1 MYAYFSDNS
10 TFGKKVEE
18 EIRLLG
24 VDLTVL
30 ASSEQVSE
38 VVNGDFAAIIIVNPF
53 LRQVRSVRTA
63 LGKLGGRVSMMPVIG
78 VLENLDHL
86 TGPDVLRTLDDFV
99 CGNDVALEIETR
111 VKVLRARGELDEN
124 AINCGELIINLD
136 SHQVLLSGRPVDLTY
151 KEFEL
156 LRMLASTPGRAYSRE
171 DLLKNIW
178 GYDYFGGTR
187 TVDVHVRRLRS
198 KIEQTGK
205 YIETVHGIGYRFAS

>member
-10 TFGKKVEE
+10 IFGKKVEE
-18 EIRLLG
+18 DIRSLGLDITLL
-24 VDLTVL
+24 T
-30 ASSEQVSE
+30 SSEQISE
-38 VVNGDFAAIIIVNPF
+38 VVNGNFAAIIVINPY
-53 LRQVRSVRTA
+53 LRQVRSIRAA
-63 LGKLGGRVSMMPVIG
+63 LGKMGGRVSMMPVIG
-78 VLENLDHL
+78 VLEYLERL
-86 TGPDVLRTLDDFV
+86 AELDVLRMLDDFV
-99 CGNDVALEIETR
+99 CGGEFVREIETR
-111 VKVLRARGELDEN
+111 INVLRARRELDEN
-124 AINCGELIINLD
+124 AISCGELIINLD

-198 KIEQTGK
+198 KIEQTSK
-205 YIETVHGIGYRFAS
+205 YIETVHGLGYRFAS